1 MFFYDPA
8 ELRKKIIIAA
18 VAVLGIFA
26 VFGIAINLAHKPE
39 KEPESPTNVA
49 TVGEGPQVEPEKSEP
64 ATAELKATIP
74 SSLSGPTSPLYDV
87 VSITDGD
94 TIKVN
99 YGGTVT
105 PVRLIGVNTPETKDP
120 RKPVE
125 CFGQE
130 ASDYLAKLLTGKKVA
145 LETDPSQTD
154 RDKYNRLLRYVY
166 LDGEDVGYQIIKNG
180 YGYEYTYNY
189 PHKYQQDYIA
199 AQKYAEDNN
208 IGLWAPDTCG
218 EAKVE
223 PDLTSVNTV
232 NNNTSYSTV
241 NKTDENASEQSQAT
255 TEPKA
260 AEPQSIP
267 YVKPDS
273 CLHYEEGRCWDE
285 LEDEA
290 YSAGLY
296 DARYGYY
303 GGSYIEDDDCD
314 AVCQDILIDAYEEGY
329 YDSY

>member
-1 MFFYDPA
+1 MHNKIRQSPSILAKAFLIGLAMLVIICILINTNNDTKKQSDTQSVSNQEQDEIPA
-8 ELRKKIIIAA
+8 
-18 VAVLGIFA
+18 
-26 VFGIAINLAHKPE
+26 
-39 KEPESPTNVA
+39 S
-49 TVGEGPQVEPEKSEP
+49 
-64 ATAELKATIP
+64 
-74 SSLSGPTSPLYDV
+74 PTSPLYDV

-145 LETDPSQTD
+145 VETDPSQAD

-189 PHKYQQDYIA
+189 PHKYQQEYIA

-218 EAKVE
+218 IAEAEQDPATSTSGENEIENAESKQSE
-223 PDLTSVNTV
+223 ADIESDLT
-232 NNNTSYSTV
+232 
-241 NKTDENASEQSQAT
+241 
-255 TEPKA
+255 
-260 AEPQSIP
+260 EPQSIP
-267 YVKPDS
+267 YVKSDS

-296 DARYGYY
+296 DARYGHY

>member
-1 MFFYDPA
+1 MHDKIRQSPSILAKAFLIGLAMLVIICILINTNNDTKKQSDTQSVSNQEQDEIPA
-8 ELRKKIIIAA
+8 
-18 VAVLGIFA
+18 
-26 VFGIAINLAHKPE
+26 
-39 KEPESPTNVA
+39 S
-49 TVGEGPQVEPEKSEP
+49 
-64 ATAELKATIP
+64 
-74 SSLSGPTSPLYDV
+74 PTSPLYDV

-99 YGGTVT
+99 YNGTVA

-125 CFGQE
+125 CFGRE

-145 LETDPSQTD
+145 LETDPSQTE

-166 LDGEDVGYQIIKNG
+166 LNGEDVGYQIIKNG

-189 PHKYQQDYIA
+189 PHKYQQEYIA

-208 IGLWAPDTCG
+208 IGLWAPDACG
-218 EAKVE
+218 IAEAEQDSVTSASGENEVENVE
-223 PDLTSVNTV
+223 PKQSETDTESD
-232 NNNTSYSTV
+232 STG
-241 NKTDENASEQSQAT
+241 T
-255 TEPKA
+255 
-260 AEPQSIP
+260 QSIP
-267 YVKPDS
+267 YARSNS
-273 CLHYEEGRCWDE
+273 CLHYEEGRCWDK

-290 YSAGLY
+290 YSTGLY